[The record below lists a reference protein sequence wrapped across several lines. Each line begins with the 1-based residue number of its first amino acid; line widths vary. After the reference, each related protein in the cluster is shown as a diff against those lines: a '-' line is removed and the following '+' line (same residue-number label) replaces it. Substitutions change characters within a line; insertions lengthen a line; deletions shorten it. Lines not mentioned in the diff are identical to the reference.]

1 VQGGSALRITLDNPA
16 LVTDLTDFLRRCE
29 CKVEQVGS
37 RALEVDVAAQA
48 GQPVGAEH
56 EWARLQID
64 AFLRVWQLLHP
75 ETQAHLF
82 A

>member
-1 VQGGSALRITLDNPA
+1 MQGGSALRITLDNPA

-37 RALEVDVAAQA
+37 RAVEVEVAVRA
-48 GQPVGAEH
+48 GEPAGADR
-56 EWARLQID
+56 EWAHMEID